1 MGKMGDKLLSFIGL
15 EPTDEEVDDRYYDE
29 QDDLQDDMMGFPEDD
44 FAPPV
49 EEKKTKKRGET
60 AKVIGIPDTSKVR
73 VLIYKPV
80 SYEDTQ
86 SIIDH
91 LKEKKPIIV
100 NLELLEVDIA
110 QRVLDFMSGAV
121 YALNGSIHKVS
132 KGIFVL
138 APINVDI
145 SGNIPEEN
153 KGRSNSSFFS
163 LANKREG

>member
-44 FAPPV
+44 FVPPV
-49 EEKKTKKRGET
+49 EEKKNKKRGET
-60 AKVIGIPDTSKVR
+60 AKVVGIPDTSKVR

-100 NLELLEVDIA
+100 NLDELDTDVA
-110 QRVLDFMSGAV
+110 QRILDFVSGAV
-121 YALNGSIHKVS
+121 YALNGNIRKAARN
-132 KGIFVL
+132 IFVV
-138 APINVDI
+138 APYNVDV
-145 SGNIPEEN
+145 STNTAEAADEFG
-153 KGRSNSSFFS
+153 FS
-163 LANKREG
+163 YLERE

>member
-1 MGKMGDKLLSFIGL
+1 MPMPQQPSSNAMKMLVYQ
-15 EPTDEEVDDRYYDE
+15 P
-29 QDDLQDDMMGFPEDD
+29 M
-44 FAPPV
+44 
-49 EEKKTKKRGET
+49 
-60 AKVIGIPDTSKVR
+60 
-73 VLIYKPV
+73 

-86 SIIDH
+86 SIIDN
-91 LKEKKPIIV
+91 LKMKKPIIV

>member
-1 MGKMGDKLLSFIGL
+1 MAGKVFNKLLDMIGL
-15 EPTDEEVDDRYYDE
+15 EETVIEEEDEEMMDEEYYEEEE
-29 QDDLQDDMMGFPEDD
+29 QE
-44 FAPPV
+44 PV
-49 EEKKTKKRGET
+49 RPARNTHRDKGG
-60 AKVIGIPDTSKVR
+60 KVLPMPQQPSSNAMKMLV
-73 VLIYKPV
+73 YQPM

-86 SIIDH
+86 SIIDN
-91 LKEKKPIIV
+91 LKMKKPIIV